1 MYAIDATDVT
11 KRYGDVTALDDL
23 SLRVETGS
31 TFGLLGTNGAG
42 KTTLFKLLVGH
53 VAPDAGSLE
62 VAGRDVATEGPAVRR
77 FVGYLPEQAGFPGS
91 LTGREVLAFHARM
104 RGLPTAERET
114 RVAEVLETVGL
125 TDAADRTVD
134 GYSNGMN
141 RRLGL
146 ATALLPRPRVLL
158 LDEPTAGLDP
168 LGVDAFHRIVR
179 RLREETDLT
188 VVLSSH
194 VMTEVEALCDSVAVL
209 HDGRLRASGSVTD
222 LKAATDGRLA
232 VHVRV
237 AGAGDAGEVVDVAS
251 RDGCTVTSAEGTS
264 VEVACERERIPAVL
278 DALNGI
284 GGVEGFEVIETGLD
298 RVFET
303 ALADKRDIGDVER
316 RDETGLTGE
325 TGETGAV
332 DVDDPQE
339 VDA

>member
-11 KRYGDVTALDDL
+11 KRYGDVTALEDL
-23 SLRVETGS
+23 SLSVEEGS

-53 VAPDAGSLE
+53 VAPDAGRLE

-91 LTGREVLAFHARM
+91 LTGREVLSFHGRM
-104 RGLPTAERET
+104 RGLPSDEREA
-114 RVAEVLETVGL
+114 RVEEVLETVGL
-125 TDAADRTVD
+125 TAAADRTVD

-168 LGVDAFHRIVR
+168 LGVTAFHRIVR
-179 RLREETDLT
+179 RLREASDLT

-194 VMTEVEALCDSVAVL
+194 VLTEVEELCDSIAVL
-209 HDGRLRASGSVTD
+209 HDGRLRAAGSVAD

-232 VHVRV
+232 VRVRLTD
-237 AGAGDAGEVVDVAS
+237 GGDAGSVVDLAGHHGCSVAS
-251 RDGCTVTSAEGTS
+251 TERTAVRL
-264 VEVACERERIPAVL
+264 ACERDRVPDVL
-278 DALNGI
+278 AALNGLAS
-284 GGVEGFEVIETGLD
+284 VEGFEVTETGLD

-303 ALADKRDIGDVER
+303 ALVDEPDARDGDADVPR
-316 RDETGLTGE
+316 
-325 TGETGAV
+325 
-332 DVDDPQE
+332 E

>member
-125 TDAADRTVD
+125 TDAADRAVD

-168 LGVDAFHRIVR
+168 LGVSAFHRIVR
-179 RLREETDLT
+179 RLREEADLT

-194 VMTEVEALCDSVAVL
+194 VLTEVEALCDSVAVL
-209 HDGRLRASGSVTD
+209 HDGRLRAVGSVAE
-222 LKAATDGRLA
+222 LKAATDGRPTVRVRLADGGDPGEVLA
-232 VHVRV
+232 VATRH
-237 AGAGDAGEVVDVAS
+237 GGSVAS
-251 RDGCTVTSAEGTS
+251 TEAA
-264 VEVACERERIPAVL
+264 VEFVCERGRVPAAL
-278 DALNGI
+278 EALNGLEA
-284 GGVEGFEVIETGLD
+284 VDGFEVTETGLD
-298 RVFET
+298 RVFES
-303 ALADKRDIGDVER
+303 ALTDERDADA
-316 RDETGLTGE
+316 
-325 TGETGAV
+325 AV
-332 DVDDPQE
+332 PSE
-339 VDA
+339 VKA